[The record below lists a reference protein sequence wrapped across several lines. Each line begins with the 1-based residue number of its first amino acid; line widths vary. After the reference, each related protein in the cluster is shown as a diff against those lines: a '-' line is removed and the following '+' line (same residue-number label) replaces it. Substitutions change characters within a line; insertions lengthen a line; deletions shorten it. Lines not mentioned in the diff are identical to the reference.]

1 MKLHK
6 LHILKRQ
13 AGTDNHGRA
22 VAGAGVRRGCR
33 EIGAPVTA
41 GCQNNLLGL
50 KTVNGAVLHA
60 HGRHAN
66 AAVFVHNQ
74 IKREI
79 FDKKLSIVAQRLTI
93 QRVQN
98 GVAGAVGRRAG
109 ALGNAFAEIR
119 RHAAKGTLINFAFL
133 RARKRHAEMLQFVN
147 GFGRIAAQIFNGVLV
162 AQPVRAFDGVIHV
175 PAPVIITHIAKRGGY
190 APLRGNRVA
199 ARRKDFRNTC
209 RFQPALGTSQCG
221 AQSGTAGPDNDNIKL
236 MIGKFICTHDT
247 LLADLFYWLT
257 TSFKTASAHATPIIR
272 AKKLLATSAASFV
285 ASP

>member
-1 MKLHK
+1 MAEPSPV
-6 LHILKRQ
+6 Q
-13 AGTDNHGRA
+13 VCAGGR
-22 VAGAGVRRGCR
+22 R
-33 EIGAPVTA
+33 EIGASVTA

-98 GVAGAVGRRAG
+98 RMAGAVGRRAG

-119 RHAAKGTLINFAFL
+119 RHAAKGALINFAFI

-147 GFGRIAAQIFNGVLV
+147 GFRRIAAQIFNGVLV
-162 AQPVRAFDGVIHV
+162 AQPVRAFNGVVHV
-175 PAPVIITHIAKRGGY
+175 PTPVIIAHIAKRGGN

-199 ARRKDFRNTC
+199 ARREDFRNTRC
-209 RFQPALGTSQCG
+209 FQPALGTTQCG
-221 AQSGTAGPDNDNIKL
+221 AQPGTAGPDNDNIKL
-236 MIGKFICTHDT
+236 MIGKFICTHDI
-247 LLADLFYWLT
+247 LLAGLFYWLT